1 MLLPMGRPDD
11 TYTLKLISH
20 HKKKEISLMLLQ
32 EYTAIVNNNRILETA

>member
-1 MLLPMGRPDD
+1 MGKPEE
-11 TYTLKLISH
+11 TYMLKLTSY